1 MVNSKPSTKFSEIY
15 QTFRPIILVLLF
27 AALIVFINSYPNVQ
41 EIADNTADYRQQ
53 VKNQQDMNESALP
66 VVPIAPPEAP
76 SLPNTITPIISPE
89 KVNEFANPTPKPSP
103 SDISGDNKSKENL
116 TDISRDREPSLGIKL
131 LTGFLNVAPLIL
143 IAAIGGF
150 GIYLLF
156 KYKKHFTLRS
166 MFSSAIAI
174 VAISAI
180 VFFGYI
186 ILNFTE
192 FLYKIEIVSNLA
204 FVIILPVAVV
214 SGILISYSVISR
226 RTTIFRRNMGLAF
239 SGALMG
245 SFLAAFLPFWIVF
258 ILLIAIALFD
268 IYSVKY
274 GPIKKILELEK
285 QANSKPPVKTKDRKV
300 IYRTLNNSS
309 DSNLRVNDSAES
321 IVPKSKNLTTIANPT
336 TNPLS
341 NNTNLNDI
349 SQLKSGAKSASS
361 PNIGKQHL
369 HKSKHNANDEDFD
382 LMLMFDNPEW
392 SLGLGDFVIYSMFTS
407 AVLTYWLLYL
417 PYYIFY
423 TPLLGLILPWIIF
436 VICALGLLLG
446 FYITLKLL
454 QKYEYLPG
462 LPITIG
468 SGFLVFII
476 CIIIMQIIN
485 YLLFNEFVIII

>member
-226 RTTIFRRNMGLAF
+226 RTTIFRL
-239 SGALMG
+239 
-245 SFLAAFLPFWIVF
+245 
-258 ILLIAIALFD
+258 
-268 IYSVKY
+268 YSVKY